1 MWSRAPP
8 IMRGVLQNC
17 LAAQNFL
24 ALQNLLQLRRFKEV
38 KEGHELDIV

>member
-1 MWSRAPP
+1 MVDEIVFR
-8 IMRGVLQNC
+8 IHDI
-17 LAAQNFL
+17 